1 MVRKLLTALA
11 VAAATVLTAGTA
23 SATVFIKDYNAAGVW
38 NAYDDVNET
47 YSMKFRDDGS
57 QDGFWLVV
65 SPGPNPKN
73 HVNEYAILY
82 GDRAAN
88 RITAYAY
95 DGTNSENSYLTSQ
108 YLGTYDNVF
117 SSGGTNSTMFSLD
130 VSRINAA
137 FSNPEWVGV
146 QLGAEAG
153 IWFHEASGTE
163 FAYNDDGTLANFSFN
178 AQQWLDMDAMDT
190 LTGNCY
196 TGNQAYFCQPPTT
209 PNPVPAPGGL
219 ALILLALGGL
229 AMRRRA

>member
-1 MVRKLLTALA
+1 MALKFLTALA
-11 VAAATVLTAGTA
+11 VAATTMLAAGTA
-23 SATVFIKDYNAAGVW
+23 SATVFIKDYNEAGVW
-38 NAYDDVNET
+38 NAYDDVNER

-57 QDGFWLVV
+57 KDGFWLVV
-65 SPGPNPKN
+65 SPGGNPKN

-82 GDRAAN
+82 GDRNAN

-95 DGTNSENSYLTSQ
+95 DGENSKNSYQTTR

-117 SSGGTNSTMFSLD
+117 TSGGANSTMFSLD

-137 FSNPEWVGV
+137 FADPMWTGV
-146 QLGAEAG
+146 QLGQQAG
-153 IWFHEASGTE
+153 IWFHEAAGTQ
-163 FAYNDDGTLANFSFN
+163 FAYNDNGTLADFTFTG
-178 AQQWLDMDAMDT
+178 QQWLDMGAMDT
-190 LTGNCY
+190 QTKTCYEGNS
-196 TGNQAYFCQPPTT
+196 AYFCKTPTT